1 VPSSFR
7 CPRCGAVSDVAADAQ
22 GVITCPQCG
31 VKLRSRVPTTAAS
44 PAAPAAAAPW
54 APNPA
59 LPAPVAA
66 DPPSPPAA
74 AASLESVLREVRAVR
89 ALQEH
94 ILATLRAQG
103 AAPPA
108 GVGDDDD
115 APAPPPREGPPVR
128 TRRRKTVLLIDDDPA
143 SRAAA
148 KAALETAEVPVR
160 VVDSGNGALAAI
172 AAEKPDVI
180 AIELE
185 MGGAMAAKDV
195 INVIKATMEWVDIP
209 LILYTR
215 APVAN
220 QKEARTI
227 HGADELVAKNTEGP
241 KALVSR
247 VITLFRRA

>member
-7 CPRCGAVSDVAADAQ
+7 CPRCGAVSEVAADAQ

-44 PAAPAAAAPW
+44 PAAPTAPAPW
-54 APNPA
+54 APAPA
-59 LPAPVAA
+59 SPAPAAA
-66 DPPSPPAA
+66 DPPPPVAV
-74 AASLESVLREVRAVR
+74 ASLESVLREVRAVR

-94 ILATLRAQG
+94 ILAILRAQG
-103 AAPPA
+103 AAAPA
-108 GVGDDDD
+108 GVADEDD
-115 APAPPPREGPPVR
+115 APPPPREGPPVR

-180 AIELE
+180 AIELD

-227 HGADELVAKNTEGP
+227 HGADEFVAKSTEGP
-241 KALVSR
+241 KVLVSR
-247 VITLFRRA
+247 VISLFRRA